1 MSKKIE
7 TLRVKH
13 GFSTKLPLSDDILTS
28 RLKSLGI
35 ESLDFAEFYR
45 NTNGMIYEWF
55 EVFPLYDKQ
64 NLKNTWNSLERANDS
79 EHSSYLKGYP
89 SEIRS
94 RFLVFASI
102 GGDGCALIDRN
113 DSSIW
118 FEENEEL
125 HQTDLS
131 LIEFIETMCKEV
143 SEL

>member
-1 MSKKIE
+1 MILQIE
-7 TLRVKH
+7 ILRAKY
-13 GFSTKLPLSDDILTS
+13 GFSTKKPLSDDILTS
-28 RLKSLGI
+28 RLKSLGV
-35 ESLDFAEFYR
+35 ESLDGIEFYR
-45 NTNGMIYEWF
+45 NTNGMTYEWF

-64 NLKNTWNSLERANDS
+64 NLKNTWNSLERINDP

-89 SEIRS
+89 SEVRS

-131 LIEFIETMCKEV
+131 LMEFIEMMCKEV